1 MIGHLRRD
9 RALLAIAAAAVVVV
23 GCLLTGAGGVR
34 LFWTVLP
41 VSDLLIWVFARRV
54 AALPQLSGDARRFWR
69 QAANAAVFFVAGDLS
84 QTVVAWTHPG
94 PAAAVPNS
102 FQAVAILAGAGWLI
116 WVMLSHP
123 APLTTPRFWLDAGS
137 VMIGAVVL
145 IWLLFLPQAGGSP
158 VALLL
163 GTVIIAFAGFAAV
176 KLVLSGNAPL
186 SVLAAAPMVAAAV
199 IQGFVGSL
207 VTADGRHLRLLLAA
221 QVLPALLL
229 AVAPR
234 LQEHSVRLDQR
245 STQRTRRPYSLLP
258 YTTLAG
264 LFAALPVVL
273 RDGLG
278 PDVWLLLG
286 GLAATTVLVVTRQLL
301 AFRENAAL
309 LAELGAQQERFR
321 SLLAH
326 STDITSVVDAT
337 GALTYVTPAT
347 ERLLG
352 KSPAAVLGTT
362 VMSHVHPDDLP
373 AFAAAM
379 DTLRAAPNASVS
391 YQVRYAHA
399 DGSWRWLDVVSR
411 NLLHL
416 PSVGGYVSN
425 ARDATQARLLQDE
438 LRHQATHDGLTG
450 LANRALFDARL
461 AAAAAPSLDNTAGN
475 TAGHTVAAVLLVDL
489 DDFKMIND
497 THGHHAG
504 DAVLVAVAE
513 RLAASVPAGG
523 TAARIGG
530 DEFAVLLPGS
540 GARAAEAVARR
551 FLDLLDVP
559 VPVQGHRLLV
569 RASVGVVDGDPRA
582 AEALLRRADARMYAV
597 KRETRL
603 AQMSSSS

>member
-1 MIGHLRRD
+1 MIERLRRD
-9 RALLAIAAAAVVVV
+9 RALLATAAVAAVVV
-23 GCLLTGAGGVR
+23 GCLLTGVGGVR

-41 VSDLLIWVFARRV
+41 LSDLLIWVFARRV
-54 AALPQLSGDARRFWR
+54 AAMPQLPPDARRFWR
-69 QAANAAVFFVAGDLS
+69 QGAHAAVFFVVGDLS
-84 QTVVAWTHPG
+84 QVVVAWTHPG

-102 FQAVAILAGAGWLI
+102 FQAAAVLAGAGWLI
-116 WVMLSHP
+116 WVVLSQP

-137 VMIGAVVL
+137 VMVGAVVL
-145 IWLLFLPQAGGSP
+145 IWLLLLPQAGGSP
-158 VALLL
+158 VALPL
-163 GTVIIAFAGFAAV
+163 GTVIIAFAAFAAV

-186 SVLAAAPMVAAAV
+186 SVLAAAPMVAAAA
-199 IQGFVGSL
+199 IQGVASSL

-221 QVLPALLL
+221 QVLSAVLL
-229 AVAPR
+229 AVGPR
-234 LQEHSVRLDQR
+234 LQEHSVRLDPRRSAQR
-245 STQRTRRPYSLLP
+245 ARRPYSLLP

-264 LFAALPVVL
+264 LFGALPIVL

-278 PDVWLLLG
+278 LDVWLLLG
-286 GLAATTVLVVTRQLL
+286 GLAVATALVVTRQLL

-379 DTLRAAPNASVS
+379 DTLRATPNASVS

-461 AAAAAPSLDNTAGN
+461 AAAAGHPGC
-475 TAGHTVAAVLLVDL
+475 HTVAAVLLVDL
-489 DDFKMIND
+489 DGFKMIND

-559 VPVQGHRLLV
+559 VPVQGHQLLV
-569 RASVGVVDGDPRA
+569 RASVGVVDGDPEA
-582 AEALLRRADARMYAV
+582 AEALLRRADARMYAA
-597 KRETRL
+597 KREAQMAQP

>member
-1 MIGHLRRD
+1 MRTQLRRD
-9 RALLAIAAAAVVVV
+9 PALIALAAASVLLVA
-23 GCLLTGAGGVR
+23 CLLTGTGGVR
-34 LFWTVLP
+34 LFWSALP
-41 VSDLLIWVFARRV
+41 GYDLLIWIFSRRV
-54 AALPQLSGDARRFWR
+54 AALPGLPADARRFWR
-69 QAANAAVFFVAGDLS
+69 RSAQAAVLFVAGDLS
-84 QTVVAWTHPG
+84 QTAVAWLHPG

-102 FQAVAILAGAGWLI
+102 FQAAAILAGSCWLI
-116 WVMLSHP
+116 WVMLTHP
-123 APLTTPRFWLDAGS
+123 THLPSTAVKVRFWLDAGA
-137 VMIGAVVL
+137 VLIGAGVL
-145 IWLLFLPQAGGSP
+145 IWLLLLPHTGIGGAP

-163 GTVIIAFAGFAAV
+163 GTVIIAFTGFSAV

-186 SVLAAAPMVAAAV
+186 NVLAAAPMLAAAV
-199 IQGFVGSL
+199 IQGGVGAL
-207 VTADGRHLRLLLAA
+207 VTADGTHQRLLLAA
-221 QVLPALLL
+221 QILPAALL
-229 AVAPR
+229 ALGPR
-234 LQEHSVRLDQR
+234 LQEHSARLDPVR
-245 STQRTRRPYSLLP
+245 AVRPARRPYSLLP
-258 YTTLAG
+258 YTTLVG

-278 PDVWLLLG
+278 PDVWLLLS
-286 GLAATTVLVVTRQLL
+286 GLAATTALVVVRQLL

-309 LAELGAQQERFR
+309 LSELGTQREHFR

-326 STDITSVVDAT
+326 STDITSIVDVT

-362 VMSHVHPDDLP
+362 VMSHIHPDDLP
-373 AFAAAM
+373 VFATAM

-438 LRHQATHDGLTG
+438 LRRQATHDGLTG

-461 AAAAAPSLDNTAGN
+461 AAAAS
-475 TAGHTVAAVLLVDL
+475 HQIAAVLLVDL
-489 DDFKMIND
+489 DDFKMVND

-504 DAVLVAVAE
+504 DAVLVGVAE
-513 RLAASVPAGG
+513 RLAASVPVGG

-540 GARAAEAVARR
+540 DVRDADAVARR

-559 VPVQGHRLLV
+559 VLVDGHQLRV
-569 RASVGVVDGDPRA
+569 RASVGVVDGDPKA
-582 AEALLRRADARMYAV
+582 AEALLQRADARMYAT
-597 KRETRL
+597 KRETQM

>member
-9 RALLAIAAAAVVVV
+9 RVLLAIAAAAVVVV

-54 AALPQLSGDARRFWR
+54 AALPQLPGDARRFWR

-145 IWLLFLPQAGGSP
+145 IWLLLLPQAGGSP

-176 KLVLSGNAPL
+176 KVVLSGNAPL

-461 AAAAAPSLDNTAGN
+461 AAAAAPSPDNTAGN
-475 TAGHTVAAVLLVDL
+475 TAGNTVAAVLLVDL

-513 RLAASVPAGG
+513 RLAASVPADG